1 MPLGLLALLA
11 FIPILTI
18 LILMVGMRWP
28 ATKAMPVSWILA
40 VILALLIWKTPLN
53 WVAASSINGVF
64 LALQILIIVF
74 GALVLLFTLKASGA
88 LRAISNGFTNISE
101 DRRVQAILIAWL
113 FGAFIEGSAGFG

>member
-1 MPLGLLALLA
+1 
-11 FIPILTI
+11 
-18 LILMVGMRWP
+18 MRWP
-28 ATKAMPVSWILA
+28 ATKAMPISWILT
-40 VILALLIWKTPLN
+40 VILALFVWRTPLN
-53 WVAASSINGVF
+53 WVAASSINGIF

-113 FGAFIEGSAGFG
+113 FGAFIEGSAGFGTPAALMAPLLLSLGF